1 MSRRRRSNNN
11 NYLDNLRPA
20 RRRRRNPEYVKLRVY
35 SSNYE
40 YPISENRFVVFPMK
54 LVPTE
59 KMVKLGERFLPMFI
73 STLTAHIFIYPRGV
87 IFKEGN
93 EYFLK
98 ISSADLENTPREQT
112 DLENWD
118 GLPQDS
124 EGSIKIKINMENGAL
139 DNIDDHY
146 MADGP
151 WKFYSFEPI
160 GVDSV
165 PGESAA
171 GLPIPTDRR
180 ELQSAEETLRE
191 YRRERERI
199 REMLARYEQERGDT
213 FPGNSGANR
222 FLVGHPIGGKRRR
235 KKRTKKKSRKKK
247 RKTLKKKRKRR
258 NKKRKT
264 RR

>member
-1 MSRRRRSNNN
+1 MTTRYRHNDNERRVRRR
-11 NYLDNLRPA
+11 L
-20 RRRRRNPEYVKLRVY
+20 NPEYVKLRVY
-35 SSNYE
+35 SSNYKL
-40 YPISENRFVVFPMK
+40 PMSENRYEVFPME

-59 KMVKLGERFLPMFI
+59 IMVKLDTIPQLGEREKIIPTFI
-73 STLTAHIFIYPRGV
+73 STLTGTIFIYPPGV
-87 IFKEGN
+87 IFKQGN
-93 EYFLK
+93 DYFLE
-98 ISSADLENTPREQT
+98 ISSDDLERTPN
-112 DLENWD
+112 DMENWD
-118 GLPQDS
+118 GFDEGRSP
-124 EGSIKIKINMENGAL
+124 GSIKIKINEENGAL
-139 DNIDDHY
+139 DHIGNPY
-146 MADGP
+146 MPDGP

-171 GLPIPTDRR
+171 GLLIPTDRR

-222 FLVGHPIGGKRRR
+222 FLVGHTIGGKRRR

-247 RKTLKKKRKRR
+247 KKTFKKKRKRR
-258 NKKRKT
+258 KKKRKT

>member
-1 MSRRRRSNNN
+1 MPRRGRSNNN
-11 NYLDNLRPA
+11 NPRPA
-20 RRRRRNPEYVKLRVY
+20 VRRRLNPEYVKLRVY

-40 YPISENRFVVFPMK
+40 YLMSEDRYVVFPMK

-73 STLTAHIFIYPRGV
+73 STLTAHTFIYPRGV

-139 DNIDDHY
+139 DNIGDPY
-146 MADGP
+146 MSDGP

-160 GVDSV
+160 SVDSV
-165 PGESAA
+165 PGERAA
-171 GLPIPTDRR
+171 GFLIPTDRR
-180 ELQSAEETLRE
+180 ELQSAEQALQEHRE
-191 YRRERERI
+191 EERRIDEINREERNNPF
-199 REMLARYEQERGDT
+199 LQGRG
-213 FPGNSGANR
+213 SAA
-222 FLVGHPIGGKRRR
+222 
-235 KKRTKKKSRKKK
+235 
-247 RKTLKKKRKRR
+247 
-258 NKKRKT
+258 
-264 RR
+264 